1 MVYIWVC
8 SLHKVIKDSEY
19 TNVPIDDTCVC
30 FLKLDSSS
38 SLSLSL
44 HSSTILLSRI
54 SPFVFHGRKKVRGV
68 WNGINKMSKPFL

>member
-1 MVYIWVC
+1 MKTGALKILNKNFQWFMVYIWVC

-38 SLSLSL
+38 SLSLSQ
-44 HSSTILLSRI
+44 HSSTILLEE
-54 SPFVFHGRKKVRGV
+54 RKSEGF
-68 WNGINKMSKPFL
+68 GMA